1 MDLKKQRNFIKDFK
15 KIEKF
20 SSLVEKRLLTFDK
33 DKQRIEKL
41 SFEELQDLNELL
53 RLADYILTKHEDKKE
68 VYVLLKDFV
77 AMINNSS
84 NSMDLLNDKI
94 VELVVSAEAAISRIK
109 NLQTDVSE
117 NYSFKG
123 TKESEIKVSFQT

>member
-1 MDLKKQRNFIKDFK
+1 MGPIKQRNLKKDFK

-68 VYVLLKDFV
+68 VCALLKDFV
-77 AMINNSS
+77 VMINNSS
-84 NSMDLLNDKI
+84 NSIDLLNDKI
-94 VELVVSAEAAISRIK
+94 TELMVSAEGAISRIK
-109 NLQTDVSE
+109 NLQTDVSD

-123 TKESEIKVSFQT
+123 IKESEIKASFQT

>member
-1 MDLKKQRNFIKDFK
+1 MDLKKQRNLLKDFK

-68 VYVLLKDFV
+68 VYALLKDFV

-94 VELVVSAEAAISRIK
+94 TELVVSAEAAISRIK
-109 NLQTDVSE
+109 NLQTDISE
-117 NYSFKG
+117 NYSLKG
-123 TKESEIKVSFQT
+123 TKESEIKASF

>member
-1 MDLKKQRNFIKDFK
+1 MDFKKQRNFLKDFK

-20 SSLVEKRLLTFDK
+20 SSLVEKRLLTFDN

-94 VELVVSAEAAISRIK
+94 TELVVSAEAAISRIK
-109 NLQTDVSE
+109 NLQTDISE
-117 NYSFKG
+117 NYSLKG
-123 TKESEIKVSFQT
+123 TKESEIKASF

>member
-1 MDLKKQRNFIKDFK
+1 MDLKNQRNLIKDFK

-68 VYVLLKDFV
+68 VYALLKDFV

-84 NSMDLLNDKI
+84 NSMDLVNDKI
-94 VELVVSAEAAISRIK
+94 TELVVSAEAAISRIK
-109 NLQTDVSE
+109 NLQTDISE
-117 NYSFKG
+117 NYSLKG
-123 TKESEIKVSFQT
+123 TKESEIKASF

>member
-1 MDLKKQRNFIKDFK
+1 MDLKKQRNIIKDFK

-33 DKQRIEKL
+33 DKQRTEKL

-68 VYVLLKDFV
+68 VYALLKDFV

-123 TKESEIKVSFQT
+123 TKESEIKASF

>member
-1 MDLKKQRNFIKDFK
+1 MDLKKPRNLLKDFK

-33 DKQRIEKL
+33 DKQRTEKL

-68 VYVLLKDFV
+68 VYALLKDFV

-123 TKESEIKVSFQT
+123 TKESEIKASF

>member
-1 MDLKKQRNFIKDFK
+1 MGPIKKRNLKNDFK
-15 KIEKF
+15 KIEKL
-20 SSLVEKRLLTFDK
+20 STLVEKRLSTFDK

-68 VYVLLKDFV
+68 VYALLKDFV
-77 AMINNSS
+77 EMINSSS

-94 VELVVSAEAAISRIK
+94 TEMVVSAEGAISRIK

-117 NYSFKG
+117 NYSFKD
-123 TKESEIKVSFQT
+123 KESEIKASLQA

>member
-1 MDLKKQRNFIKDFK
+1 MGSIKKRNLKKDFK

-20 SSLVEKRLLTFDK
+20 SSIVEKRLSTFDK

-53 RLADYILTKHEDKKE
+53 RVADYILTKHEDKKE
-68 VYVLLKDFV
+68 VYALLKDFV
-77 AMINNSS
+77 GMINNSS

-94 VELVVSAEAAISRIK
+94 LELVASAEGSISHMK
-109 NLQTDVSE
+109 SLQNDVSE
-117 NYSFKG
+117 NYCLQG
-123 TKESEIKVSFQT
+123 TKESEIKASLQA

>member
-1 MDLKKQRNFIKDFK
+1 MDFKKQRNFLKDFK

-20 SSLVEKRLLTFDK
+20 SSLVEKRLLTFDN

-68 VYVLLKDFV
+68 VYALLKDFV

-94 VELVVSAEAAISRIK
+94 TELVVSAEAAISRIK

-117 NYSFKG
+117 NYSLKG
-123 TKESEIKVSFQT
+123 TKESEIKASF

>member
-1 MDLKKQRNFIKDFK
+1 MDLKKQRNLIKDFK

-68 VYVLLKDFV
+68 VYALLKDFV

-94 VELVVSAEAAISRIK
+94 TELVVSAEAAISRIK

-117 NYSFKG
+117 NYSLKG
-123 TKESEIKVSFQT
+123 TKESEIKASF

>member
-1 MDLKKQRNFIKDFK
+1 MDLKKQRNLIKDFK

-20 SSLVEKRLLTFDK
+20 SSLVEKRLLTLDN

-68 VYVLLKDFV
+68 VYALLKDFV

-94 VELVVSAEAAISRIK
+94 TELVVSAEAAISRIK
-109 NLQTDVSE
+109 NLQTDISE
-117 NYSFKG
+117 NYSLKG
-123 TKESEIKVSFQT
+123 TKESEIKASF

>member
-1 MDLKKQRNFIKDFK
+1 MDLKKQRNLIKDFK

-68 VYVLLKDFV
+68 VYALLKDFV

-84 NSMDLLNDKI
+84 NSTDLLNDKI
-94 VELVVSAEAAISRIK
+94 TELVVSAEAAISRIK

-123 TKESEIKVSFQT
+123 TKESEIKVSF

>member
-1 MDLKKQRNFIKDFK
+1 MDLKKQRNLIKDFK

-68 VYVLLKDFV
+68 VYALLKDFV

-84 NSMDLLNDKI
+84 NSTDLLNDKI
-94 VELVVSAEAAISRIK
+94 TELVVSAEAAISRIK

-123 TKESEIKVSFQT
+123 TKESEIKASF

>member
-1 MDLKKQRNFIKDFK
+1 MDLKKQRNLIKDFK

-68 VYVLLKDFV
+68 VYALLKDFV

-94 VELVVSAEAAISRIK
+94 TELVVSAEAAISRIK

-123 TKESEIKVSFQT
+123 TKESEIKASF

>member
-1 MDLKKQRNFIKDFK
+1 MGPKKQRNLKKDFK

-20 SSLVEKRLLTFDK
+20 SFLVEKRLLIFDK

-68 VYVLLKDFV
+68 VYALLKDFV

-84 NSMDLLNDKI
+84 NSMDLLNDNI
-94 VELVVSAEAAISRIK
+94 TELVVSAEGAISRIK
-109 NLQTDVSE
+109 NLQTEVSE

-123 TKESEIKVSFQT
+123 TKDSEIIASFQT

>member
-41 SFEELQDLNELL
+41 SIEELQDLNELL

-68 VYVLLKDFV
+68 VYALLKDFV

-94 VELVVSAEAAISRIK
+94 TELVVSAEAAISRIK
-109 NLQTDVSE
+109 NLQTDISE
-117 NYSFKG
+117 NYSLKG
-123 TKESEIKVSFQT
+123 TKESEIKASF

>member
-1 MDLKKQRNFIKDFK
+1 MDFKKQRNFLKDFK

-20 SSLVEKRLLTFDK
+20 SSLVEKRLLTLDN

-68 VYVLLKDFV
+68 VYALLKDFV

-94 VELVVSAEAAISRIK
+94 TELVISAEAAISRIK
-109 NLQTDVSE
+109 NLQTDISE
-117 NYSFKG
+117 NYSLKG
-123 TKESEIKVSFQT
+123 TKESEIKASF

>member
-1 MDLKKQRNFIKDFK
+1 MDLKKQRNLIKYFK

-41 SFEELQDLNELL
+41 SIEELQDLNELL

-68 VYVLLKDFV
+68 VY
-77 AMINNSS
+77 
-84 NSMDLLNDKI
+84 
-94 VELVVSAEAAISRIK
+94 
-109 NLQTDVSE
+109 
-117 NYSFKG
+117 
-123 TKESEIKVSFQT
+123 

>member
-1 MDLKKQRNFIKDFK
+1 MDFKKQRNFLKDFK

-68 VYVLLKDFV
+68 VYALLKDFV

-94 VELVVSAEAAISRIK
+94 TELVVSAEAAISRIK
-109 NLQTDVSE
+109 NLQTDISE
-117 NYSFKG
+117 NYSLKC
-123 TKESEIKVSFQT
+123 TKESEIKTSF

>member
-41 SFEELQDLNELL
+41 SFEELQDLNEIL

-68 VYVLLKDFV
+68 VYALLKDFV

-94 VELVVSAEAAISRIK
+94 TELVVSAEAAISRIK
-109 NLQTDVSE
+109 NLQTDISE
-117 NYSFKG
+117 NYSLKG

>member
-68 VYVLLKDFV
+68 VYALLKDFV

-94 VELVVSAEAAISRIK
+94 TELVVSAEAAISRIK
-109 NLQTDVSE
+109 NLQTDISE
-117 NYSFKG
+117 NYSLKG

>member
-1 MDLKKQRNFIKDFK
+1 MDFKKQRNFLKDFK

-68 VYVLLKDFV
+68 VYALLKDFV

-94 VELVVSAEAAISRIK
+94 TELVVSAEAAISRIK
-109 NLQTDVSE
+109 NLQTDISE
-117 NYSFKG
+117 NYSLKG
-123 TKESEIKVSFQT
+123 TKESEIKASF

>member
-1 MDLKKQRNFIKDFK
+1 MDFKKQRNFLKDFK

-20 SSLVEKRLLTFDK
+20 SSLVEKRLLTFDN

-109 NLQTDVSE
+109 NLQTDISE

-123 TKESEIKVSFQT
+123 TKESEIKASF

>member
-1 MDLKKQRNFIKDFK
+1 MDLKKQRNLIKDFK

-68 VYVLLKDFV
+68 VYALLKDFV

-94 VELVVSAEAAISRIK
+94 TELVVSAEAAISRIK
-109 NLQTDVSE
+109 NLQTDISE
-117 NYSFKG
+117 NYSLKG
-123 TKESEIKVSFQT
+123 TKELEIKTSF

>member
-1 MDLKKQRNFIKDFK
+1 MDLKKQRNLIKDFK

-68 VYVLLKDFV
+68 VYALLKDFV

-94 VELVVSAEAAISRIK
+94 TELVVSAEAAISRIK
-109 NLQTDVSE
+109 NLQTDISE
-117 NYSFKG
+117 NYSLKR
-123 TKESEIKVSFQT
+123 TKESEIKASF

>member
-1 MDLKKQRNFIKDFK
+1 MDLKKQRNFLKDFK

-68 VYVLLKDFV
+68 VYALLKDFV

-94 VELVVSAEAAISRIK
+94 TELVVSAEAAISRIK
-109 NLQTDVSE
+109 NLQTDISE
-117 NYSFKG
+117 NYSLKG
-123 TKESEIKVSFQT
+123 TKESEIKVSF

>member
-1 MDLKKQRNFIKDFK
+1 MDLKKQRNFLKDFK

-68 VYVLLKDFV
+68 VYALLKDFV

-94 VELVVSAEAAISRIK
+94 TELVVSAEAAISRIK
-109 NLQTDVSE
+109 NLQTDISE
-117 NYSFKG
+117 NYSLKG
-123 TKESEIKVSFQT
+123 TKESEIKASF

>member
-1 MDLKKQRNFIKDFK
+1 MDLKKQRNLIKDFK

-68 VYVLLKDFV
+68 VYALLKDFV

-94 VELVVSAEAAISRIK
+94 TELVVSAEAAISRIK
-109 NLQTDVSE
+109 NMQTDISE
-117 NYSFKG
+117 NYSLKG
-123 TKESEIKVSFQT
+123 TKESEIKASFQT

>member
-1 MDLKKQRNFIKDFK
+1 MDLKKQRNLIKDFK

-41 SFEELQDLNELL
+41 SIEELQDLNELL
-53 RLADYILTKHEDKKE
+53 RLADYILTKHEDKKD
-68 VYVLLKDFV
+68 VYALLKDFV

-123 TKESEIKVSFQT
+123 TKESEIKASF

>member
-1 MDLKKQRNFIKDFK
+1 MDLKKQRNLIKDFK

-20 SSLVEKRLLTFDK
+20 SSLVEKRLLTFDN

-68 VYVLLKDFV
+68 VYALLKDFV

-94 VELVVSAEAAISRIK
+94 TELVVSAEAAISRIK
-109 NLQTDVSE
+109 NLQTDISE
-117 NYSFKG
+117 NYSLKG
-123 TKESEIKVSFQT
+123 TKESEIKASF

>member
-1 MDLKKQRNFIKDFK
+1 MDLKNQRNLIKDFK

-68 VYVLLKDFV
+68 VYALLKDFV

-94 VELVVSAEAAISRIK
+94 TELVVSAEAAISRIK

-123 TKESEIKVSFQT
+123 TKESEIKASF

>member
-1 MDLKKQRNFIKDFK
+1 MDLKKQRNLIKDFK

-68 VYVLLKDFV
+68 VYALLKDFV

-94 VELVVSAEAAISRIK
+94 TELVVSAEAAISRIK
-109 NLQTDVSE
+109 NLQTDISE
-117 NYSFKG
+117 NYSLKG
-123 TKESEIKVSFQT
+123 TKESEIKASF

>member
-1 MDLKKQRNFIKDFK
+1 MDLKKQRNLIKDFK

-68 VYVLLKDFV
+68 VYALLKDFV

-84 NSMDLLNDKI
+84 NSTDLLNDKI
-94 VELVVSAEAAISRIK
+94 TELVVSAEAAISRIK
-109 NLQTDVSE
+109 NLQTDISE
-117 NYSFKG
+117 NYSLKG
-123 TKESEIKVSFQT
+123 TKESEIKASF

>member
-1 MDLKKQRNFIKDFK
+1 MDLKKQRNLIKDFK

-41 SFEELQDLNELL
+41 SIEELQDLNELL

-68 VYVLLKDFV
+68 VYALLKDFV

-123 TKESEIKVSFQT
+123 TKESEIKASF

>member
-1 MDLKKQRNFIKDFK
+1 MDLKKQRNLIKDFK

-68 VYVLLKDFV
+68 VYALLKDFV

-94 VELVVSAEAAISRIK
+94 TELVVSAEAAISRIK
-109 NLQTDVSE
+109 NLQTDISE
-117 NYSFKG
+117 NYSLKG
-123 TKESEIKVSFQT
+123 TKESEIKASFQT

>member
-1 MDLKKQRNFIKDFK
+1 MDLKKQRNLIKDFK

-68 VYVLLKDFV
+68 VYALLKDFV

-94 VELVVSAEAAISRIK
+94 TELVVSAEAAISRIK
-109 NLQTDVSE
+109 NLQTDISE
-117 NYSFKG
+117 NYSLKG
-123 TKESEIKVSFQT
+123 TKESEIKAIF

>member
-68 VYVLLKDFV
+68 VYALLKDFV

-94 VELVVSAEAAISRIK
+94 TELVVSAEAAISRIK
-109 NLQTDVSE
+109 NLQTDISE
-117 NYSFKG
+117 NYSLKG
-123 TKESEIKVSFQT
+123 TKESEIKASF

>member
-94 VELVVSAEAAISRIK
+94 TELVISAEAAISRIK
-109 NLQTDVSE
+109 NLQTDISE
-117 NYSFKG
+117 NYSLKG
-123 TKESEIKVSFQT
+123 TKESEIKASF